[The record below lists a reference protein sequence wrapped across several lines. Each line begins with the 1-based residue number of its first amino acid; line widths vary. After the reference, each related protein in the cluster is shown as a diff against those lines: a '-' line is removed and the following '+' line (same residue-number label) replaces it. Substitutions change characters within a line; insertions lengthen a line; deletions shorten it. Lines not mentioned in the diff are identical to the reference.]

1 MEESTQPVL
10 RAIME
15 SGDTWD
21 DPSEDLL
28 FILLEDI
35 RDKHE
40 LFLIVERVRDTSG
53 QTYMQVI
60 REEFSTYRLEYRD
73 GSADRHFF
81 AVTADMREAHDVLT
95 KWSFELPGWDT
106 AIRWQLLRLPD

>member
-1 MEESTQPVL
+1 METQQPVL

-15 SGDTWD
+15 SGDKWD

-40 LFLIVERVRDTSG
+40 LFMIVERVRDASG
-53 QTYMQVI
+53 QTFIQAI
-60 REEFSTYRLEYRD
+60 RTEDAQYRLEYRD

-81 AVTADMREAHDVLT
+81 AITADMREAHDILT

-106 AIRWQLLRLPD
+106 AIKWQSLKMPG

>member
-1 MEESTQPVL
+1 MQTERPVL

-15 SGDTWD
+15 SGATWD

-35 RDKHE
+35 RDRHE
-40 LFLIVERVRDTSG
+40 LFVIVERVADASG
-53 QTYMQVI
+53 QTFIQAI
-60 REEFSTYRLEYRD
+60 RTKDSKYRLEYRD

-81 AVTADMREAHDVLT
+81 AVTADMREAHDIFT
-95 KWSFELPGWDT
+95 KWCFELPGWKT
-106 AIRWQLLRLPD
+106 AINWQRLDLPG

>member
-1 MEESTQPVL
+1 METESPVL
-10 RAIME
+10 RAIAE
-15 SGDTWD
+15 SGEKWD

-35 RDKHE
+35 RDRHE
-40 LFLIVERVRDTSG
+40 LFVIVERTRDASG
-53 QTYMQVI
+53 QTFIQAI
-60 REEFSTYRLEYRD
+60 RTDDSKYRLEYRD

-81 AVTADMREAHDVLT
+81 AVTADMRTAHEVLT

-106 AIRWQLLRLPD
+106 AVEWQRLTFPG